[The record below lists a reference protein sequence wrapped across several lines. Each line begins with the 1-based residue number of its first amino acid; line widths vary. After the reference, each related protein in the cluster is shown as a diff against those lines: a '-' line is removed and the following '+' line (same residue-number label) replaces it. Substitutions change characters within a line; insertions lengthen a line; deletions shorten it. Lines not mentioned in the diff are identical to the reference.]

1 MGASAST
8 LYTQG
13 GSWGLKFVP
22 TYDLM
27 EQVIYEEKTLYIL
40 WHDRRE
46 AIGV

>member
-27 EQVIYEEKTLYIL
+27 EQVIYEQDFTE
-40 WHDRRE
+40 HDSG
-46 AIGV
+46 AIAV